1 MDLLQLRDEIDVI
14 DKQIVELYEKR
25 VNICKQV
32 AEYKIENGKKVF
44 DRVREEEK
52 IRKVKALT
60 TSDFTSRA
68 VEELFEQIMSVS
80 RKLQYQ
86 ILAEHGSIGRL
97 PFMGVDSLDD
107 GKVRVVFQGAEG
119 SPSLVFQWW

>member
-68 VEELFEQIMSVS
+68 VEELFEQIMSTS
-80 RKLQYQ
+80 RKRQYK
-86 ILAEHGSIGRL
+86 IMAEQGLMDTNLH
-97 PFMGVDSLDD
+97 FTCCDSS
-107 GKVRVVFQGAEG
+107 VFTYSFE
-119 SPSLVFQWW
+119 